1 MLIVTNVLIGIVIVV
16 LFLIPDRLGDIFYN
30 QPTEATIIT
39 VLDEMNRFLDKLI
52 RKD

>member
-1 MLIVTNVLIGIVIVV
+1 MLVTNILLGIVIVV
-16 LFLIPDRLGDIFYN
+16 LFAIPDRLGDIFYN
-30 QPTEATIIT
+30 QPTDATVIT